1 MVEILEER
9 RKKALKVIIRN
20 DSVHIE
26 GYVNAVERNSK
37 LLHSRL
43 GNFIERI
50 RKGAFGKALERN
62 DDVKILLNH
71 NPDRVLGSQKQ
82 GNLILTEDPIG
93 LRAEADITDPEVIK
107 DAKNGDLVG
116 WSFGFRDVPD
126 GVEEKIEDGIRT
138 RLVSD
143 LDLDEVSILNREK
156 TPAYDGTLI
165 MARSEDV
172 VYFSNSDDCE
182 MIREDESKTEKV
194 EDKEIDYSEAEKMIK
209 EMKGE

>member
-156 TPAYDGTLI
+156 IPAYDGTLI

-172 VYFSNSDDCE
+172 VYFSDSDDCE